1 MYSVHQ
7 ERLTCQKR
15 EREIGSRRLEDRPDK
30 CEQDVLGQADSW
42 TVDTN
47 GISWSATHTGTHMD
61 VCCLPGELQSHKDKR
76 ERERGKLQVVVV
88 VAVTVLVVV
97 FILSLKTLVKSA
109 PGHGHR
115 ATESHPF
122 LASTT
127 PA

>member
-1 MYSVHQ
+1 MAYPGQQHTLAHTWTPAV
-7 ERLTCQKR
+7 C
-15 EREIGSRRLEDRPDK
+15 LENFKVTRTT
-30 CEQDVLGQADSW
+30 E
-42 TVDTN
+42 
-47 GISWSATHTGTHMD
+47 
-61 VCCLPGELQSHKDKR
+61 R